1 MPRSKKPTDKNQMIL
16 DLFEDIADRLSLQ
29 GGSQDGLSDFEYR
42 FRQTLKAVVDG
53 VSKRPTDPMDRIEIA
68 ARMSRALGRE
78 ITKSHIDQWTAMS
91 TVQRRIHADA
101 LKALCEITG
110 DFTALKLLVESCGF
124 RMMTQDEATCAAYG
138 AQMMLKRMIDSDI
151 KDTLSGVDDTAMR
164 RLLTKRLNGGA
175 E

>member
-78 ITKSHIDQWTAMS
+78 ITKSHIDQWAAMS

-101 LKALCEITG
+101 LKAFCEITG
-110 DFTALKLLVESCGF
+110 DYTALKLLVESCGF
-124 RMMTQDEATCAAYG
+124 RMLTPDEAKCAEYG
-138 AQMMLKRMIDSDI
+138 AQMMMKRFLDSDI

-164 RLLTKRLNGGA
+164 RMLTKRLSGGT